1 LVILGQAPEQ
11 ERHVITGFVPTQ
23 KARAKLGLEILQSV
37 LEADDLRRLDDP
49 LGRIGLGQLFDIEIH
64 KGVKSQA
71 ESLLEN
77 GVVGI
82 FTEDILLL
90 EAAAGG
96 LEALENREHGRH
108 CFW

>member
-37 LEADDLRRLDDP
+37 LEADNLRRLDDP

-64 KGVKSQA
+64 EGVQSQA
-71 ESLLEN
+71 TDFLEGLVCRVSL
-77 GVVGI
+77 
-82 FTEDILLL
+82 EDRLLL
-90 EAAAGG
+90 EAARSG
-96 LEALENREHGRH
+96 LELVEDLESHV
-108 CFW
+108 CLV